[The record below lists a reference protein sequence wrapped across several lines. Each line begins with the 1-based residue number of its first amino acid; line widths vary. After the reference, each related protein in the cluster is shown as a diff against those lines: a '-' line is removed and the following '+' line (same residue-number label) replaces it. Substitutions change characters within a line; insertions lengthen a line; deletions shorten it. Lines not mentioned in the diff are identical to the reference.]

1 MNHLFLC
8 ERRED
13 LMTAK
18 EVNCAPDWDVYE
30 GYVIVADTADEA
42 LYHSS
47 FRSIELGGTLEGKF
61 KSIEM
66 LLEAGLPVTE
76 GEFKA
81 WLEHDAEASAVQ
93 EMGRVV
99 WSAKL
104 IGIAN
109 MNQLKNKEIVITD
122 FRNA

>member
-18 EVNCAPDWDVYE
+18 EVNCAPDWDIYQS
-30 GYVIVADTADEA
+30 YVIVADTADEA

-47 FRSIELGGTLEGKF
+47 FRSIELGGTLDGSI
-61 KSIEM
+61 KSIER
-66 LLEAGLPVTE
+66 LLEVGLPVTE

-81 WLEHDAEASAVQ
+81 WLEHDAEVGAAQ

-109 MNQLKNKEIVITD
+109 MNQLKDKEIVIRD
-122 FRNA
+122 FKNA

>member
-18 EVNCAPDWDVYE
+18 EVNCAPNWDVYE
-30 GYVIVADTADEA
+30 GYVIVAENADEA

-47 FRSIELGGTLEGKF
+47 FRSIELGGTLDGIHKT
-61 KSIEM
+61 IES
-66 LLEAGLPVTE
+66 LLEVGLPVTE

-81 WLEHDAEASAVQ
+81 WLEHDAEVGAEK

-109 MNQLKNKEIVITD
+109 MNQLKDKEIILTD
-122 FRNA
+122 FKNA